1 MPLDMN
7 QELIDELEELRIKLD
22 SIIKRVDYDNPA
34 FQRLV
39 NAKDEMGHAQF
50 DLQELD
56 LEELD

>member
-1 MPLDMN
+1 MN